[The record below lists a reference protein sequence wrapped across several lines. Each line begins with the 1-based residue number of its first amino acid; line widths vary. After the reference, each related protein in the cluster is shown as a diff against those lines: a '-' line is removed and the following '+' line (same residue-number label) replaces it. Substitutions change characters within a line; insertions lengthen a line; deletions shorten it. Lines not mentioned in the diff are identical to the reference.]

1 VIRPVADR
9 QKLVDLLNTLL
20 EIMEKG
26 TFVSTHEG
34 SQCHYCD
41 YQQVCGGEVAVK
53 RAKELLENTAVR
65 RLDPWRRLQK
75 YD

>member
-1 VIRPVADR
+1 MPDRSPKVKFAGYLFPSLRGEGKEVIRPVADR

-34 SQCHYCD
+34 SSAIT
-41 YQQVCGGEVAVK
+41 VIINRSAAE
-53 RAKELLENTAVR
+53 
-65 RLDPWRRLQK
+65 RLQ
-75 YD
+75 